1 MSAIQPSPLLPSYYN
16 ADSDFAFG
24 FVIKNLGG
32 QVKRFNE
39 THDNLPWDIQAGI
52 TKGLGRSPFR
62 FSITLTNLRR
72 WKLNYYAPAD
82 KNNPSEGL
90 REETRFFPNLL
101 RHITF
106 ALEYAPTN
114 KIYIGLGYDY
124 RTRTNMSTYQRNIL
138 SGFSLCG
145 GLKVR
150 GFGFGAAVAQP
161 HVGGFTFML
170 NVSCTLSE
178 LMN

>member
-1 MSAIQPSPLLPSYYN
+1 M
-16 ADSDFAFG
+16 
-24 FVIKNLGG
+24 
-32 QVKRFNE
+32 
-39 THDNLPWDIQAGI
+39 
-52 TKGLGRSPFR
+52 
-62 FSITLTNLRR
+62 
-72 WKLNYYAPAD
+72 
-82 KNNPSEGL
+82 
-90 REETRFFPNLL
+90 L